1 MIPMSAPPPL
11 DGITVVDLTRVLSGP
26 YCTMMLGDMGARV
39 IKVEQPGRGDET
51 RAWGPPFQGG
61 ESAYFLSINRNKESV
76 AVDFKHPA
84 GRAVLES
91 LIASADVLVENF
103 RPGTLDR
110 LGLDYPALAARR
122 PDLVYCSVSGF
133 GQTGLKRDLPG
144 YDMVLQAEAG
154 LMSITGPAD
163 GQACR
168 LGVAVADI
176 LAGLLASQG
185 IVLAL
190 FARQRSGAG
199 QLVDVAMFDS
209 VVSLLSYQ
217 AALCLAT
224 GVSPARMG
232 NEHPTIVPYDAF
244 DAADAPFVLAV
255 GNDEQWRRLC
265 EAAGLE
271 RLGTDP
277 RFATNPAR
285 VEHRAQLRPLL
296 AGVFHTRSRE
306 QWIADLGRAGVP
318 CGAVREIAEV
328 LADPQI
334 AARRMLET
342 LEHPAAGLIQ
352 LLGLP
357 IKLTN
362 TPGTVRTPPPLL
374 GEHTRRVLRG
384 DLRLPDSEIDALE
397 REGVIACR

>member
-1 MIPMSAPPPL
+1 MDAPPL
-11 DGITVVDLTRVLSGP
+11 AGITVVDLTRVLSGP
-26 YCTMMLGDMGARV
+26 YCTMQLADMGARV
-39 IKVEQPGRGDET
+39 VKIEQPGRGDET

-76 AVDFKHPA
+76 ALDFKQPA
-84 GRAVLES
+84 GRRLLDA

-110 LGLDYPALAARR
+110 LGLGSGDVSSRHPR
-122 PDLVYCSVSGF
+122 LVYCSVSGF
-133 GQTGLKRDLPG
+133 GQTGPRRAVAG

-163 GQACR
+163 GPACR

-176 LAGLLASQG
+176 LAGLLACHG

-190 FARQRSGAG
+190 YARQRTGLG

-224 GVSPARMG
+224 GVSPGRMG
-232 NEHPTIVPYDAF
+232 NEHPTIVPYDSF
-244 DAADAPFVLAV
+244 DAADGPFVLAV
-255 GNDEQWRRLC
+255 GNDDQWRRLC
-265 EAAGLE
+265 EVT
-271 RLGTDP
+271 RLSDLARDA

-285 VEHRAQLRPLL
+285 VQHRDELRGVLVETFRTRTREH
-296 AGVFHTRSRE
+296 
-306 QWIADLGRAGVP
+306 WIAELGRVGVP
-318 CGAVREIAEV
+318 CGAVRDVAGV
-328 LADPQI
+328 LGDPQV
-334 AARRMLET
+334 AARNMLET
-342 LEHPAAGLIQ
+342 IEHPTAGVIQ

-357 IKLTN
+357 IKLTR
-362 TPGTVRTPPPLL
+362 TPGGVRTPPPLL
-374 GEHTRRVLRG
+374 GEHTRRVLEQN
-384 DLRLPDSEIDALE
+384 LHVPPAEIDALE
-397 REGVIACR
+397 REGVIGCR

>member
-1 MIPMSAPPPL
+1 MTCVAPPL

-39 IKVEQPGRGDET
+39 IKIEQPGRGDET
-51 RAWGPPFQGG
+51 REWGPPFQGG

-76 AVDFKHPA
+76 ALDFKHPA
-84 GRAVLES
+84 GRALLES

-110 LGLDYPALAARR
+110 LGLGYQTISARR

-133 GQTGLKRDLPG
+133 GQTGPKRDLAG

-154 LMSITGPAD
+154 LMGITGPAH
-163 GQACR
+163 GAACR

-190 FARQRSGAG
+190 FARQRSGEG

-217 AALCLAT
+217 AALCLAA
-224 GVSPARMG
+224 GVPPVRMG
-232 NEHPTIVPYDAF
+232 NEHPTIVPYDSF
-244 DAADAPFVLAV
+244 DAADGAFVLAV
-255 GNDEQWRRLC
+255 GNDDQWRRLC
-265 EAAGLE
+265 DLAGLE
-271 RLGTDP
+271 ALATDP

-285 VEHRAQLRPLL
+285 VEHREDLRPLL
-296 AGVFHTRSRE
+296 AGTFRTRPRGR
-306 QWIADLGRAGVP
+306 WIAELGRAGVP
-318 CGAVREIAEV
+318 CGAVRDIGDV

-342 LEHPAAGLIQ
+342 IEHRTAGSIH

-357 IKLTN
+357 IKLAK
-362 TPGTVRTPPPLL
+362 TPGSVRTPPPLL
-374 GEHTRRVLRG
+374 GEHTRRVLRA
-384 DLRLPDSEIDALE
+384 DLRLPDGEIDALE

>member
-1 MIPMSAPPPL
+1 MSSDPPPL
-11 DGITVVDLTRVLSGP
+11 AGITVVDLTRVLSGP
-26 YCTMMLGDMGARV
+26 YCTMLLADMGARV

-61 ESAYFLSINRNKESV
+61 ESAYFLSINRNKESL
-76 AVDFKHPA
+76 ALDFKHPA
-84 GRAVLES
+84 GRALLES

-110 LGLDYPALAARR
+110 LGLGYDAVSSRR
-122 PDLVYCSVSGF
+122 RDLVYCSVSGF
-133 GQTGLKRDLPG
+133 GQTGPKRDVPG

-163 GQACR
+163 GPACR

-176 LAGLLASQG
+176 LAGLLASHG

-190 FARQRSGAG
+190 CARQRSGRG

-217 AALCLAT
+217 VALCLAT
-224 GVSPARMG
+224 GISPVRMG
-232 NEHPTIVPYDAF
+232 NQHPTIVPYDSF
-244 DAADAPFVLAV
+244 EAADGPFVLAV
-255 GNDEQWRRLC
+255 GNDEQWRRTC
-265 EAAGLE
+265 AVAGLP
-271 RLGTDP
+271 RLAEDL

-285 VEHRAQLRPLL
+285 VTHREQLRPLL
-296 AGVFHTRSRE
+296 AEVFRTRGRGE
-306 QWIADLGRAGVP
+306 WIADLGRVGVP
-318 CGAVREIAEV
+318 CGAVRDIGDV

-342 LEHPAAGLIQ
+342 IDHPSAGLIQ
-352 LLGLP
+352 LPGLP
-357 IKLTN
+357 IKLTE
-362 TPGTVRTPPPLL
+362 TPGQVRTPPPLL
-374 GEHTRRVLRG
+374 GEHTRQVLGR
-384 DLRLPDSEIDALE
+384 DLGLAEPEIDALE

>member
-1 MIPMSAPPPL
+1 MTAAAPPL

-26 YCTMMLGDMGARV
+26 YCTMMLADMGARV
-39 IKVEQPGRGDET
+39 IKIEQPGRGDET

-76 AVDFKHPA
+76 ALDFKHPA
-84 GRAVLES
+84 GRVVLES
-91 LIASADVLVENF
+91 LLASADVLVENF

-110 LGLDYPALAARR
+110 LGLGYERVSARR
-122 PDLVYCSVSGF
+122 PELVYCSVSGF
-133 GQTGLKRDLPG
+133 GQTGPKRDLAG

-163 GQACR
+163 GPACR

-176 LAGLLASQG
+176 LAGLLACQG

-190 FARQRSGAG
+190 FARQRSGKG

-224 GVSPARMG
+224 GVSPVRMG

-255 GNDEQWRRLC
+255 GNDEQWRRVC
-265 EAAGLE
+265 EVAGLE
-271 RLGTDP
+271 GLATDP

-296 AGVFHTRSRE
+296 AGAFRARSRE
-306 QWIADLGRAGVP
+306 RWIADLGRAGVP
-318 CGAVREIAEV
+318 CGAVRDIADV
-328 LADPQI
+328 LGDPQV

-342 LEHPAAGLIQ
+342 IEHPAAGSIQ
-352 LLGLP
+352 LLGSP
-357 IKLTN
+357 IKLADTA
-362 TPGTVRTPPPLL
+362 GSVRTPPPLL

-384 DLRLPDSEIDALE
+384 DLQMPDPEIDALE
-397 REGVIACR
+397 REGVIGCR